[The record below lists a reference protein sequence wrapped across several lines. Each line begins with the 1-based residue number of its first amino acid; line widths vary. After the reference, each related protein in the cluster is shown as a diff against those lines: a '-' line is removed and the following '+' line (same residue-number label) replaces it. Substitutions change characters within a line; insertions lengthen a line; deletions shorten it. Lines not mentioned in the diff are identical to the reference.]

1 MSEPLSAEEAVARFG
16 FYTGLTRGDSMEPM
30 LRQGRDR
37 VCIERRTGRLRRYEV
52 PLYRRPSGQLVL
64 HRIVKVLPEGRQP
77 PLPGARCDR
86 RDDRRGPDGLL
97 PGKAVCRLPLEPGI
111 SLLRLFLVA
120 LPLAAAA
127 VPAWARCAEPPEAPL
142 FSSRFEM
149 TAASAPALRR
159 PPL

>member
-64 HRIVKVLPEGRQP
+64 HRIVQVLPEGYVTCGDNR
-77 PLPGARCDR
+77 RCR
-86 RDDRRGPDGLL
+86 ERGVTDAMIVGVLTGFYRGKRYVAADSLGYRLFSRCWVAMAPLL
-97 PGKAVCRLPLEPGI
+97 PLIKKI
-111 SLLRLFLVA
+111 YHILRK
-120 LPLAAAA
+120 
-127 VPAWARCAEPPEAPL
+127 
-142 FSSRFEM
+142 
-149 TAASAPALRR
+149 
-159 PPL
+159 

>member
-64 HRIVKVLPEGRQP
+64 HRIVKVLPEGYVTCGDNR
-77 PLPGARCDR
+77 RCRERGVTEAMIVGVLTGFYRGKRYVDCR
-86 RDDRRGPDGLL
+86 RSRGYRCYVFFWWRCRWL
-97 PGKAVCRLPLEPGI
+97 RLPF
-111 SLLRLFLVA
+111 LLGRDVLNRLKRRSFL
-120 LPLAAAA
+120 
-127 VPAWARCAEPPEAPL
+127 RG
-142 FSSRFEM
+142 
-149 TAASAPALRR
+149 LR
-159 PPL
+159 